1 MPLNSSLFHDS
12 GDILLNLY
20 HKRHDR
26 KYLTSATESFQ
37 RAVALSPSKAGS
49 HIGLGLCLSSAD
61 QMDDALLHI
70 RTALLLYPDS
80 SYAQAIVKLMEQ
92 RRTELLAKN

>member
-1 MPLNSSLFHDS
+1 
-12 GDILLNLY
+12 
-20 HKRHDR
+20 
-26 KYLTSATESFQ
+26 
-37 RAVALSPSKAGS
+37 
-49 HIGLGLCLSSAD
+49 
-61 QMDDALLHI
+61 MDDALLHI